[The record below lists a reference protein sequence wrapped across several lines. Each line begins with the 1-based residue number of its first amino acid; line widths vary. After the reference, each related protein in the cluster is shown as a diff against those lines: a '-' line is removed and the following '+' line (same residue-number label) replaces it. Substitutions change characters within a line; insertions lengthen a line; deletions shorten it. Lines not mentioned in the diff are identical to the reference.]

1 MAINSGQLT
10 GLLIDG
16 GMSVTAARQIA
27 NAIANGF
34 TPNRSSAQD
43 TVDTTPRTAMRLI
56 DGDSRKY
63 LFGNLDY
70 ADEKPYRDALA
81 ANPGQYVSDLK
92 DHPYKDSQPAAQVSS
107 LQTPTVSGGSY
118 VDVTQATQDNTNV
131 NTVSL
136 RVQNLGGT
144 HLRINQATNTVE
156 AVPLVFKSPQ
166 SVVNATVSEA
176 ADSTTVTLLGGDLFS
191 RPTFACRAYVSFSGS
206 KDSTGA
212 ASTHNASSLNAADT
226 DRLIRG
232 SGNVA
237 RVLRQTTRTV
247 VGSTN
252 FDNWSYRIFFNT
264 PMLSANYVVTVTA
277 FVETVTITARAVQGQ
292 TATYCD
298 VFLTNAAQ
306 SVCTEADFIHVAV
319 FE

>member
-10 GLLIDG
+10 GLLVDG

-34 TPNRSSAQD
+34 TPNRTSAQD

-92 DHPYKDSQPAAQVSS
+92 DHPYKDSQPAAQISS
-107 LQTPTVSGGSY
+107 LQTPTVAGGNY
-118 VDVTQATQDNTNV
+118 VDVTQATQENTSV

-166 SVVNATVSEA
+166 GIVTASVAEG
-176 ADSTTVTLLGGDLFS
+176 ADSTTVNLLGGELFS
-191 RPTFACRAYVSFSGS
+191 RPAFVCRAWAYFSGTRNTLGNV
-206 KDSTGA
+206 DPALT
-212 ASTHNASSLNAADT
+212 N
-226 DRLIRG
+226 RLIRG
-232 SGNVA
+232 SGNVSSILKA
-237 RVLRQTTRTV
+237 GTGLYSV
-247 VGSTN
+247 V
-252 FDNWSYRIFFNT
+252 FQT
-264 PMLSANYVVTVTA
+264 PMLTNNYTVLVTTTFDTLPIYVGRTGSGNVTTQCSVVVNNITDSVPRDGD
-277 FVETVTITARAVQGQ
+277 FV
-292 TATYCD
+292 
-298 VFLTNAAQ
+298 
-306 SVCTEADFIHVAV
+306 HVAV

>member
-107 LQTPTVSGGSY
+107 LQTPTVAGGSY
-118 VDVTQATQDNTNV
+118 VEVTQATQDNTSV

-166 SVVNATVSEA
+166 SLVNATVSEA
-176 ADSTTVTLLGGDLFS
+176 ADSTNVTLLAGGDLFS
-191 RPTFACRAYVSFSGS
+191 RPAFVCRAWAYFSGT
-206 KDSTGA
+206 KNTAGA
-212 ASTHNASSLNAADT
+212 NDASATA
-226 DRLIRG
+226 RFIRG
-232 SGNVA
+232 SGNVSSIIKA
-237 RVLRQTTRTV
+237 STGLYSV
-247 VGSTN
+247 V
-252 FDNWSYRIFFNT
+252 FQT
-264 PMLSANYVVTVTA
+264 PMLTNNYTVLVTTALDAPLYFGRTGSGNLTVQASVVVH
-277 FVETVTITARAVQGQ
+277 
-292 TATYCD
+292 
-298 VFLTNAAQ
+298 NAAGT
-306 SVCTEADFIHVAV
+306 VVDGDFLHVAV